1 MVAEEW
7 KAHFAALAQPP
18 EGRRKAT
25 GKEQKAK
32 GKRVEQE
39 SLDLD
44 SPPAIAPTPA
54 RAFAFCL
61 LLFAFCLFFGGTAEA
76 AELTGTVVDTNGNPL
91 ADAVVFV
98 DQLPEGAAPPPAEK
112 TAVMDQVN
120 KQFVPRVL
128 PVAVGTAVSFPNHDQ
143 IHHHVY
149 SFSKPKTFEI
159 PLYKGEVASPVVFD
173 HAGAVTLGC
182 NIHEWMRG
190 IILVLPTA
198 LFAVTDAR
206 GNFTLRDV
214 PDGTCR
220 VSAWHEGA
228 KAAPDA
234 SAQTVA
240 VGAATAPLRFTL
252 AVAPRKAASGGG
264 GLRGAE

>member
-1 MVAEEW
+1 
-7 KAHFAALAQPP
+7 
-18 EGRRKAT
+18 
-25 GKEQKAK
+25 
-32 GKRVEQE
+32 
-39 SLDLD
+39 
-44 SPPAIAPTPA
+44 
-54 RAFAFCL
+54 
-61 LLFAFCLFFGGTAEA
+61 LLFAFCLLFRTTADA
-76 AELTGTVVDTNGNPL
+76 ADVTGTVVDTNGNPL

-98 DQLPEGAAPPPAEK
+98 EALPAGATAPGAAK

-128 PVAVGTAVSFPNHDQ
+128 PVTVGTAVSFPNHDQ

-159 PLYKGEVASPVVFD
+159 PLYKGEPAPPVIFD
-173 HAGAVTLGC
+173 QPGAVTLGC

-198 LFAVTDAR
+198 LFAVTDAN
-206 GNFTLRDV
+206 GSFTLRDV
-214 PDGTCR
+214 PEGSCR
-220 VSAWHEGA
+220 VAAWHEGA

-240 VGAATAPLRFTL
+240 VGAANPPLSFTL